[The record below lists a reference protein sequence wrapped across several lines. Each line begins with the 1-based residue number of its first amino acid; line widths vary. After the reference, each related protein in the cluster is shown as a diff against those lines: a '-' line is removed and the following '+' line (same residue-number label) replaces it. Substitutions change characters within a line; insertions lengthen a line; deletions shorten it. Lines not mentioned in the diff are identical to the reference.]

1 MLSEKLQEAINDQLN
16 FEFYSGYIY
25 LAMSAW
31 LSSQN
36 LNGMAHWME
45 IQYQE
50 EQVHA
55 MKFFN
60 YLNDRGG
67 QVKLKAIAQPQT
79 EWKSAL
85 DAFETAH
92 KHEQTVTGRISDLV
106 DLALTERDHVTNSLL
121 QWFISEQIEE
131 EASVRDMADQIR
143 MAGTSSESIFML
155 DREMATRVLT
165 TTANSNG

>member
-1 MLSEKLQEAINDQLN
+1 MLSEKLQEAINDQIN

-31 LSSQN
+31 LKSQN

-50 EQVHA
+50 EQIHA

-60 YLNDRGG
+60 YVSDRGG
-67 QVKLKAIAQPQT
+67 LVKLKAIEQPQT
-79 EWKSAL
+79 EWKSPL
-85 DAFETAH
+85 DAFETAY
-92 KHEQTVTGRISDLV
+92 KHEQIVTGRISNLM
-106 DLALTERDHVTNSLL
+106 DLALNERDHVTNVLL
-121 QWFISEQIEE
+121 QWFINEQIEE
-131 EASVRDMADQIR
+131 EASVRDMGDQIR

-155 DREMATRVLT
+155 DREMAQRVLT
-165 TTANSNG
+165 TTAASA